1 MNGAEA
7 AAIGAVSTDTRGEFA
22 RNWKM
27 LIACVAG
34 CGFCMAGLATYS
46 IGPFVKPLGEELGW
60 SRTAVQAS
68 IVFGQGLSAVGAIL
82 AAALI
87 DRFGARAL
95 AITGLLGTGFGF
107 VLASFSNTLGF
118 FYLAYSLAALLGAG
132 AGFMTWSRAITGE
145 FNKNRGLA
153 LAIALSGTGIS
164 GFLLPPLLVWV
175 IEGYGWR
182 VGYLVLAAIPTLIA
196 LPIAFVLFRPR
207 EAAVRAAGR
216 AKAAAAATR
225 GSMRDIFGS
234 YRYWVLL
241 FSIICLYLGICGII
255 PNLIPSLTDDG
266 LSPEEAA
273 IAQSAFAGALVC
285 GRLAVG
291 WLVDRFWAPAIG
303 AIFLTPPAIGC
314 LILMSEPT
322 LGGAILAAALVGI
335 AGGAELDLL
344 ALLSSRYFGVH
355 NFSRAYAW
363 LYAAVAIVGGVGPMA
378 FAYLYD
384 ITGSYDTSFLI
395 SACLFA
401 IGGPILLVLGR
412 YPEFP
417 DEKEG
422 ALAPEHEP
430 APQH

>member
-1 MNGAEA
+1 MSFTKVAEFGSLA
-7 AAIGAVSTDTRGEFA
+7 PPRAEERNEFA

-34 CGFCMAGLATYS
+34 CGFCMAGVATYS
-46 IGPFVKPLGEELGW
+46 IGPFVKPLGDEMGW

-68 IVFGQGLSAVGAIL
+68 IIFGQGLSAIGAIF
-82 AAALI
+82 AALMI
-87 DRFGARAL
+87 ERFGARRVAVS
-95 AITGLLGTGFGF
+95 GLIGTGFGF
-107 VLASFSNTLGF
+107 ILASLSTSLSF
-118 FYLAYSLAALLGAG
+118 FYLAYSIAALLGAG
-132 AGFMTWSRAITGE
+132 AGFITWTRAITGE

-164 GFLLPPLLVWV
+164 GFVLPPLLVWV
-175 IEGYGWR
+175 IEDYGWR
-182 VGYLVLAAIPTLIA
+182 AGYLTLAAIPTLIA
-196 LPIAFVLFRPR
+196 LPLALLLFRPR
-207 EAAVRAAGR
+207 EDAVRAAAK
-216 AKAAAAATR
+216 AKAANPAAPKE
-225 GSMRDIFGS
+225 SMRPIFGS

-266 LSPEEAA
+266 HSPERAA
-273 IAQSAFAGALVC
+273 LAQSAFAVALVA

-291 WLVDRFWAPAIG
+291 WLVDRFWAPLIG

-314 LILMSEPT
+314 LILMSDPS
-322 LGGAILAAALVGI
+322 LGGAILAAALVGM

-344 ALLSSRYFGVH
+344 ALLASRYFGVR
-355 NFSRAYAW
+355 NFARSYAW

-378 FAYLYD
+378 FAWLYD
-384 ITGSYDTSFLI
+384 LTGSYDTSFLI
-395 SACLFA
+395 SAILFA

-417 DEKEG
+417 EEAEEAG
-422 ALAPEHEP
+422 SGGH
-430 APQH
+430 